1 MQYTPDMK
9 NRLKRVEGQIR
20 GILKMME
27 EEKECKEVITQISAS
42 RTALDR
48 TLANIVAQNLEKCVR
63 EQTEKG
69 EDTSKLVQEAIG
81 MLVKSR

>member
-1 MQYTPDMK
+1 MEYTPEMK

-27 EEKECKEVITQISAS
+27 EKKECKDVIIQLSAA

-48 TLANIVAQNLEKCVR
+48 TLANIVATNLEKCVR

-69 EDTSKLVQEAIG
+69 EDTAELVQEAISL
-81 MLVKSR
+81 LVKSR